1 MKIKWVVVKQPPK
14 AVVSFGCFS
23 SCEKC
28 GTVNTRQGTRRMS

>member
-23 SCEKC
+23 SCEKMRN
-28 GTVNTRQGTRRMS
+28 G